1 MSGSYSYSE
10 SESFTIAHARHIS
23 SRVAAD
29 MRQMSR
35 YYGYPDESHIDNLL
49 EELAQYLVAGFLG
62 TFEIGFKRDGRR
74 LFSLFYEVLADG
86 SLSDSRGGG
95 VPAGIDIAGAKSF
108 NHLRQSEAF
117 FSMSQ
122 DKREAFRAKL
132 PVQRVFGEAPVDGNG
147 CWITEDRSYAAGGT
161 GLRRR
166 RFVPA

>member
-1 MSGSYSYSE
+1 MSSSYSV

-35 YYGYPDESHIDNLL
+35 YYGYPDESHIENLL
-49 EELAQYLVAGFLG
+49 EELAQYLAAGFLS
-62 TFEIGFKRDGRR
+62 TFEIGFKRDGAR
-74 LFSLFYEVLADG
+74 LFTLFYEVLSDG

-95 VPAGIDIAGAKSF
+95 VPAGIDITGAKTF
-108 NHLRQSEAF
+108 NYLRQSDAF
-117 FSMSQ
+117 FRLNQ
-122 DKREAFRAKL
+122 DERDAFKAKL
-132 PVQRVFGEAPVDGNG
+132 PVKRVFGEAPIDGKG
-147 CWITEDRSYAAGGT
+147 RWVIEDRSYAAGGT